1 MTRANTFIWAT
12 LMLLTGLSFV
22 LGERV
27 TASRLILLVAG
38 VKFALVAWQLMDL
51 RHAALRWSA
60 GLAVLLVL
68 ILGLAVLLA

>member
-60 GLAVLLVL
+60 GLAGLLVL

>member
-1 MTRANTFIWAT
+1 MTRANTIIWAA

-60 GLAVLLVL
+60 GLAGLLVL

>member
-27 TASRLILLVAG
+27 TASRLILLVVG

-60 GLAVLLVL
+60 GLAGLLVL

>member
-1 MTRANTFIWAT
+1 MTRANPIIWAA

-38 VKFALVAWQLMDL
+38 VKFALVAWQFMDL

-60 GLAVLLVL
+60 GLAALLAL
-68 ILGLAVLLA
+68 ILGLAVCLA

>member
-1 MTRANTFIWAT
+1 MTRANTIIWAV

-38 VKFALVAWQLMDL
+38 VKFALVAWQFMDL
-51 RHAALRWSA
+51 RYAALRWSA
-60 GLAVLLVL
+60 GLAGLLAL
-68 ILGLAVLLA
+68 ILGLAVFLA

>member
-1 MTRANTFIWAT
+1 MTRANTFIWAA
-12 LMLLTGLSFV
+12 LMLLTGLSFA

-27 TASRLILLVAG
+27 TASRLILLLAG

-60 GLAVLLVL
+60 GLAGLLVL

>member
-1 MTRANTFIWAT
+1 MTRVNTFIWAA
-12 LMLLTGLSFV
+12 LMLLTGLSFA

-38 VKFALVAWQLMDL
+38 VKFGVVAWQFMDL

-60 GLAVLLVL
+60 GLAGLLVL
-68 ILGLAVLLA
+68 ILGLAVILA

>member
-1 MTRANTFIWAT
+1 MTRANTIIWAA

-38 VKFALVAWQLMDL
+38 VKFALVAWQFMDL

-60 GLAVLLVL
+60 GLAGLLFL
-68 ILGLAVLLA
+68 ILGLAVYLA

>member
-1 MTRANTFIWAT
+1 MTRANTIIWAA

-38 VKFALVAWQLMDL
+38 LKFALVAWQFMDL

-60 GLAVLLVL
+60 GLAGLLVL

>member
-27 TASRLILLVAG
+27 TANRLILLLAG
-38 VKFALVAWQLMDL
+38 VKFALVAWQFMEL

-60 GLAVLLVL
+60 GLAGLLVL

>member
-1 MTRANTFIWAT
+1 MTRAKTSISDA
-12 LMLLTGLSFV
+12 LMLLTGLSFA

-38 VKFALVAWQLMDL
+38 VKFALVAWQFMDL

-60 GLAVLLVL
+60 GLAGLLAL
-68 ILGLAVLLA
+68 ILGLAVFLA

>member
-1 MTRANTFIWAT
+1 MTRANTIIWAA

-38 VKFALVAWQLMDL
+38 VKFALVAWQFMDL

-60 GLAVLLVL
+60 GLAGLLVL

>member
-1 MTRANTFIWAT
+1 MTRANTIIWAV

-38 VKFALVAWQLMDL
+38 VKFALVAWQFMDL

-60 GLAVLLVL
+60 GLAGLLVL
-68 ILGLAVLLA
+68 ILGLAVFLA